1 MKKLFML
8 LAMMLTI
15 TAEAQDKLPT
25 TPGDVSHM
33 KFMGIPMDCDAE
45 TFSKRLEQEK
55 GLVRGN
61 FIDTEMPT
69 LKGTF
74 SGYKDCII
82 IVYAEEGGNVANVG
96 IIMPMQEAFS
106 LLKSQYETLKT
117 RLITKYGRPDNEEE
131 GFKDYEPSTDYGR
144 MRELREGNAKF
155 ECSYMFKEG
164 MIRLM
169 MASVDYNGGYIQM
182 FYIDFNNAIKANDST
197 LDDL

>member
-8 LAMMLTI
+8 LALMLTI
-15 TAEAQDKLPT
+15 TAKAQDNLPT
-25 TPGDVSHM
+25 IPGEVMHM

-61 FIDTEMPT
+61 YIDTDRPT

-74 SGYKDCII
+74 SGYKDCIFV
-82 IVYAEEGGNVANVG
+82 VYAEDGGNVANIG
-96 IIMPMQEAFS
+96 IIMPMQESFS
-106 LLKSQYETLKT
+106 LLKSQYQTLKT
-117 RLITKYGRPDNEEE
+117 RLITKYGRPDTEEE
-131 GFKDYEPSTDYGR
+131 GFGDYEPSSDYGR

-164 MIRLM
+164 MIKLM
-169 MASVDYNGGYIQM
+169 MASVDYSGGYIQM
-182 FYIDFNNAIKANDST
+182 FYIDFNNAVRANDST